1 VALWSLNFRHVLAAV
16 HFNCNLRRDTKKKA
30 DGSEQLRVVYPKFK
44 NGEASVRG
52 VRIEQNFD
60 YVEEFYQTYVE
71 AEREKMLDAA
81 AKELQERSPPP
92 MNSMLEKE
100 ERQVAVERREARQKM
115 TVADVPP
122 TTPLSVVLAQEASVA
137 HAQSSNTGR
146 TRTCTVCKRPMRGHN
161 LLLVTTL
168 MHGIALYGILEVRN
182 KLKDVNKWLTKTR
195 CRNMPGCL

>member
-1 VALWSLNFRHVLAAV
+1 MS
-16 HFNCNLRRDTKKKA
+16 
-30 DGSEQLRVVYPKFK
+30 
-44 NGEASVRG
+44 
-52 VRIEQNFD
+52 D

-122 TTPLSVVLAQEASVA
+122 TTPCMYDSEFYVMLKFDLCDY
-137 HAQSSNTGR
+137 NW
-146 TRTCTVCKRPMRGHN
+146 P
-161 LLLVTTL
+161 
-168 MHGIALYGILEVRN
+168 
-182 KLKDVNKWLTKTR
+182 KLTN
-195 CRNMPGCL
+195 